1 MSNGELAKAV
11 IAARELDA
19 SVECR
24 FNPREYTI
32 AKSAT
37 WSRSL
42 VRGAETASIPEFVGT
57 NPRVLQMELFF
68 DGWETGAGDV
78 PTQIDTL
85 LSWTN
90 PTRESIDA
98 NRPSPP
104 VVFFQWGSRVLFDAF
119 VKSATAR
126 YTMFESDGSPVRG
139 TVDITFEEIPVLQLR
154 QNPTSGGE
162 PGNNTHVVAAGDSLQ
177 SVATASYGD
186 PRLWRGIAE
195 TNNIDD
201 PLRVASGTRLLIPQ
215 MKTAMKLSGSSRGD

>member
-1 MSNGELAKAV
+1 MSAGELAKAV
-11 IAARELDA
+11 IVARELDV

-57 NPRVLQMELFF
+57 NPRILQIELFF
-68 DGWETGAGDV
+68 DGWESASGDV
-78 PTQIDTL
+78 STEIETL

-90 PTRESIDA
+90 PTRESIDG

-104 VVFFQWGSRVLFDAF
+104 VVFFQWGSRVMFDAY

-126 YTMFESDGSPVRG
+126 YTMFGTDGTPLRA
-139 TVDITFEEIPVLQLR
+139 TVDITFEEIPVIQER

-162 PGNNTHVVAAGDSLQ
+162 SGKSTHIVGAGDSLQ
-177 SVATASYGD
+177 SIAVRAYGD
-186 PRLWRGIAE
+186 PRLWRGLAE
-195 TNNIDD
+195 FNDVDD
-201 PLRVASGTRLLIPQ
+201 PLRLNPGMRLLIPPV
-215 MKTAMKLSGSSRGD
+215 KTAVELARGARA